1 MRLRRRGALGIA
13 VGSSVM
19 CALACLLVAA
29 GLEAGGR
36 KAGFPRP
43 MGYVSDFASFIS
55 PRAAQTIERIARAV
69 KQETGVEIAV
79 VTVKTTAGED
89 IEEYAGR
96 LFEDWGIG
104 ERGKDNG
111 VLVLIAVDDRQ
122 MWIKPGYGLE
132 GAVPDAEAFRIYR
145 DVLRPGFRAGKSDQ
159 ALVTAVNLIAQDAMK
174 ESGKAYAYG
183 DSVPSDLLLGG
194 GAAGAGLPS
203 AAGQL
208 GHKVFLSALI
218 LIFVAIAITMAMAAR
233 ANQSRRGPGGLGGFW
248 FGGFG
253 GSSGGGFGGGFG
265 GFGGGSAGGA
275 GAGGG
280 W

>member
-1 MRLRRRGALGIA
+1 MRTVFVAGAL
-13 VGSSVM
+13 
-19 CALACLLVAA
+19 CALCLLAA
-29 GLEAGGR
+29 AVSADAGGR
-36 KAGFPRP
+36 RAGFPRP
-43 MGYVSDFASFIS
+43 MGYVSDFANFIS
-55 PRAAQTIERIARAV
+55 PHAAQTMEAIAREV
-69 KQETGVEIAV
+69 EEKTGAQIAV

-89 IEEYAGR
+89 PEEYAGR

-104 ERGKDNG
+104 QRGKDNG
-111 VLVLIAVDDRQ
+111 VLILVAVDDRQ

-132 GAVPDAEAFRIYR
+132 GAIPDAEAFRVYSN
-145 DVLRPGFRAGKSDQ
+145 VLRPGFRAGKSDQ
-159 ALVTAVNLIAQDAMK
+159 ALVTAVNMLAQDIMK

-194 GAAGAGLPS
+194 GAATGLPNQMTS
-203 AAGQL
+203 TGN
-208 GHKVFLSALI
+208 KIFLSALI
-218 LIFVAIAITMAMAAR
+218 LIFGAVIIIMAIAAR
-233 ANQSRRGPGGLGGFW
+233 AGQGRRGMGGGFFW

-253 GSSGGGFGGGFG
+253 GGSGGGGGFGGGFG